1 MLVERK
7 ASCHAANA
15 YLSRLELIWLIK
27 SVQKRFF
34 AKRLRVSIVSL
45 QIIDVIKLRIAKATN
60 L

>member
-15 YLSRLELIWLIK
+15 YLSRLELIWLNK
-27 SVQKRFF
+27 SVQKRFL
-34 AKRLRVSIVSL
+34 AKRLQVSIVSL
-45 QIIDVIKLRIAKATN
+45 QIIDVIKLRIAKATD